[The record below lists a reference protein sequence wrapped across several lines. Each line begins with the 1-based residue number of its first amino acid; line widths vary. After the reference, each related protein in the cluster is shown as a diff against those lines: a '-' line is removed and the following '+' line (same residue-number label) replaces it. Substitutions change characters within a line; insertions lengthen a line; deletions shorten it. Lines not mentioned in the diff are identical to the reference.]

1 LNLPYD
7 ALRADPTGLRDVDLD
22 ELAEGWPDYN
32 RPDLIRAFLKSIAGR
47 LALDHLPPI
56 NRTAA

>member
-7 ALRADPTGLRDVDLD
+7 ALRADPTGLRDVDLL

-32 RPDLIRAFLKSIAGR
+32 RPDLLRAFLRSIAHR
-47 LALDHLPPI
+47 LAIRYLPPA